1 MDRNTKLNHMLAL
14 TEEINVLTQRLQPQA
29 TGFLHTTID
38 TLKNRVFEL
47 KEEIANDK

>member
-1 MDRNTKLNHMLAL
+1 MDRNKKLNHMLAL
-14 TEEINVLTQRLQPQA
+14 TEEITILTQRLQPTA

-47 KEEIANDK
+47 KEELSE

>member
-1 MDRNTKLNHMLAL
+1 MDRNEKLNHMLAL

-47 KEEIANDK
+47 KEELSE